1 MTTLRE
7 RIETDLKVAMKARE
21 AVKVSTLRL
30 IQTAIKDRDIAAR
43 AEDRCKG
50 CEEEE
55 IMSILSKMVRQREE
69 SSKAFEDA
77 GRYEL
82 AERERDEMEII
93 REYMPRQMSDEEI
106 SAAAGDVVEELDA
119 SGLKDMGR
127 CMGALKERYP
137 GQMDFSKAGA
147 AVKDMLR

>member
-1 MTTLRE
+1 MTSLRE
-7 RIETDLKVAMKARE
+7 RITNDLKVAMKARE

-43 AEDRCKG
+43 AEDRCQG
-50 CEEEE
+50 CGEEE
-55 IMSILSKMVRQREE
+55 ILIILAKMIRQREE
-69 SSKAFEDA
+69 SSKAFEEA

-93 REYMPRQMSDEEI
+93 RDYMPRQMSETEI
-106 SAAAGDVVEELDA
+106 HDAAGDVVEELDA

-127 CMGALKERYP
+127 CMGALKDRYA